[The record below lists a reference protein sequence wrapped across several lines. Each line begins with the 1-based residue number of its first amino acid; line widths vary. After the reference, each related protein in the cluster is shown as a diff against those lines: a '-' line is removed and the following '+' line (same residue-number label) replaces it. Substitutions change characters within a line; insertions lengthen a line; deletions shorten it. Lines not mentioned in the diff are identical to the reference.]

1 MAKDYL
7 NLAPVTY
14 DVFEIMSYYNTE
26 ESIIQT
32 DVSMMGL
39 GGLQLVAKLL

>member
-7 NLAPVTY
+7 KLAPVTY
-14 DVFEIMSYYNTE
+14 DVFEIMIHYHTKE
-26 ESIIQT
+26 PIIQT